1 MTSDNLIDGERF
13 MGDPLDD
20 IAELEELRHQAQ
32 DLARRF
38 AAGEREAAEV
48 SARDSHEVVR
58 VVLAADGRIS
68 EATVFFHWHRRISS
82 DQLGAAIV
90 EAADEAARLRI
101 EAWSHGI
108 SQATGNEPDAPGP
121 ATSPSGSGL
130 TEPGDESAV
139 NFARGLF
146 HVLTDSFAR
155 LDDLAAEAER
165 AALTTSTSADP
176 EDRARVTLSG
186 ERLSAVVIDE
196 AWLRSAH
203 ADQVGAAVT
212 QALQQAYA
220 DRKQASPLRNSWPY
234 DELERMTGDPAQLLA
249 NLGLAPRQARRS
261 D

>member
-1 MTSDNLIDGERF
+1 MTSDNLIDRGRF
-13 MGDPLDD
+13 MGHPLDD
-20 IAELEELRHQAQ
+20 IAELEELRLQAE

-58 VVLAADGRIS
+58 VVLASDGRIS
-68 EATVFFHWHRRISS
+68 EVDVFFHWHRRISS
-82 DQLGAAIV
+82 DQLGAAMV

-101 EAWSHGI
+101 EAWSNGV
-108 SQATGNEPDAPGP
+108 SQATGNEPDVPAP
-121 ATSPSGSGL
+121 ASSPTGSGL

-165 AALTTSTSADP
+165 AALAISTSADP
-176 EDRARVTLSG
+176 EDRVRVTLSG
-186 ERLSAVVIDE
+186 ERLSAVSIDN
-196 AWLRSAH
+196 AWLRMAH
-203 ADQVGAAVT
+203 ADQVGAAVI

-220 DRKQASPLRNSWPY
+220 DREQAIRLRNSWPY

-249 NLGLAPRQARRS
+249 NLGLGPRQAPRS

>member
-13 MGDPLDD
+13 VGDPLDD
-20 IAELEELRHQAQ
+20 IAELEELRLQAE

-38 AAGEREAAEV
+38 AAGERETAEV
-48 SARDSHEVVR
+48 SARDPDEIVH
-58 VVLAADGRIS
+58 VVLAADGRIG
-68 EATVFFHWHRRISS
+68 EVTVLFHGRRRISG

-90 EAADEAARLRI
+90 EAADEAARRRI
-101 EAWSHGI
+101 EAWSHGV
-108 SQATGNEPDAPGP
+108 SQAAGNEPDAPAPAALPPGP
-121 ATSPSGSGL
+121 GL
-130 TEPGDESAV
+130 TEPGGESAV

-155 LDDLAAEAER
+155 LDDLTAEAER
-165 AALTTSTSADP
+165 AALTTSTTSDP

-186 ERLSAVVIDE
+186 DRLSAVVIDE

-203 ADQVGAAVT
+203 ADEVGAAVT

-220 DRKQASPLRNSWPY
+220 DREQASRLRNSWPY

-249 NLGLAPRQARRS
+249 NLGLTPRQARRS
-261 D
+261 E